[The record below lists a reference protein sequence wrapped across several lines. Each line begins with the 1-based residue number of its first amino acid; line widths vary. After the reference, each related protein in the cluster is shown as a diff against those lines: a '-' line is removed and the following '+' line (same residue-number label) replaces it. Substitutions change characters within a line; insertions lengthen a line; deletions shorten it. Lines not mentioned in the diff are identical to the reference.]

1 MSLQEFQKG
10 MAVFDVATL
19 GYSGSTPVS
28 IIDPRTGSAV
38 SVGYSLA
45 TWADLVALSPITND
59 GLVVRC
65 EEVGVGGSL
74 WMAVAA
80 LSRWILAGPC
90 FLMHKTAI
98 ADQVALAAPK
108 NTEHTAR
115 YFGLTRATGWDG
127 NSKCIFSNGD
137 ILKIRNY
144 TEYVYTGATHATAAS
159 KTFRL
164 GTAHASPDTIFNG
177 GPTKDYTVGSNVGN
191 VLDEEFDLI
200 RLSATSVIKSGTPST
215 TYRPGVIGTSA
226 TLESPTTVNDMDAA
240 LQYISLN
247 FKLGTLGADD
257 TLTQKIFTV
266 QLLTPGV

>member
-1 MSLQEFQKG
+1 MSIRQSRRANIFVNDAGLFVNQDG
-10 MAVFDVATL
+10 
-19 GYSGSTPVS
+19 TPIVVNN
-28 IIDPRTGSAV
+28 TV
-38 SVGYSLA
+38 A

-65 EEVGVGGSL
+65 EEIGVGGSL
-74 WMAVAA
+74 WMAVAT

-90 FLMHKTAI
+90 FLIHKTAI

-108 NTEHTAR
+108 NTEQTAR
-115 YFGLTRATGWDG
+115 YFGLTTATDWAG
-127 NSKCIFSNGD
+127 NKRCIFGNGD

-144 TEYVYTGATHATAAS
+144 TEYVYTGTTHATAAS

-164 GTAHASPDTIFNG
+164 GTTHASPDTIVNG
-177 GPTKDYTVGSNVGN
+177 GPTKDYTVGNLTGN

-215 TYRPGVIGTSA
+215 VYRPGVISTAA
-226 TLESPTTVNDMDAA
+226 TLEAPTTVNDMDAA